1 MSKEQQ
7 KSTTDLTHRHHHKH
21 LLQWRRNSLRTNN
34 KDTTTTTLTKSTLIM
49 VRLNLLAMA
58 LALESAVAFAPTS
71 STHHH
76 GATLLNLVPEQSQLL
91 VAYSQEYLS
100 KKAKESSSRAS
111 MLTSSR
117 RRSGNN
123 PRDAPRSRGMA
134 AAARSLVSRLVG
146 HEDNKQTARGDTS
159 LSASTIEEAV
169 HNLLED
175 DEVRY
180 PIVGFTL
187 VDGHAIPTPGQQA
200 ACNLHPHSLQE
211 VEEEYGSWSTS
222 PQGGDSLWI

>member
-1 MSKEQQ
+1 
-7 KSTTDLTHRHHHKH
+7 
-21 LLQWRRNSLRTNN
+21 
-34 KDTTTTTLTKSTLIM
+34 M
-49 VRLNLLAMA
+49 VRLNLLALA
-58 LALESAVAFAPTS
+58 LAFESTVAFAPTA
-71 STHHH
+71 TNNNN
-76 GATLLNLVPEQSQLL
+76 GASARYLVPEQSQLL

-117 RRSGNN
+117 RRPGNN
-123 PRDAPRSRGMA
+123 SRDAPRSQGMA

-146 HEDNKQTARGDTS
+146 HEDNKETSRRDTS

-169 HNLLED
+169 HHLLED

-200 ACNLHPHSLQE
+200 ACDLHPHSLKE